1 MRLNEVRFTDAPPI
15 DGYGPGFWRVGG
27 AVVEGP
33 VLVSPAGTAPWG
45 GWEDAGTLTALA
57 GQVDILFLG
66 TGAEIAHAPAGL
78 RGALEGAGIAFEVM
92 ASPPAARTYNVLL
105 AEGRRV
111 AAALLPAVAA
121 E

>member
-1 MRLNEVRFTDAPPI
+1 MRLNEVQFSDAPPI

-27 AVVEGP
+27 AVVEGA
-33 VLVSPAGTAPWG
+33 VVVSPAGAACWG
-45 GWEDAGTLTALA
+45 GWEDAEALTAL
-57 GQVDILFLG
+57 GGEVDILFIG
-66 TGAEIAHAPAGL
+66 TGPEIAHAPAGL
-78 RGALEGAGIAFEVM
+78 RSALDKAGIAFEVM
-92 ASPPAARTYNVLL
+92 ASPAAARTYNVLL